1 LRLIGGLLALLSFLT
16 VYPVPRRYRSIY
28 DAAQYFPLAP
38 IVGLL
43 RGAPIFLLSYV
54 LVKHYP
60 EGFVAGISIAFHM
73 IIQGFIHIDGFID
86 YGEALLAHRFGRDAG
101 EVMKDRYR
109 GSYGISIAA
118 LYIVLLY
125 SSISSTQPE
134 LLPTILLLGEIVE
147 GASMVVTL
155 WLGGAEPYKGL
166 GRIFKERL
174 RAGGAITSLI
184 ITSTIYI
191 AALYQIGMWWNIYPL
206 IISMLSSIAISTIAN
221 RIPGYVSGDVI
232 GFSGELCYLV
242 FIASWVFL

>member
-1 LRLIGGLLALLSFLT
+1 MGLVGGLLALLSFLT
-16 VYPVPRRYRSIY
+16 IYPVPRRYRSIY

-38 IVGLL
+38 IAGLL

-60 EGFVAGISIAFHM
+60 EGFVAGISIALHM
-73 IIQGFIHIDGFID
+73 IVQGFLHIDGFID

-118 LYIVLLY
+118 LYIALLY
-125 SSISSTQPE
+125 SSISSIRPE
-134 LLPTILLLGEIVE
+134 LLPTILLLGEVVE

-155 WLGGAEPYKGL
+155 WLGGVEPYKGL

-174 RAGGAITSLI
+174 GTGGAISSLI

-191 AALYQIGMWWNIYPL
+191 ASLYQIGMWWNIYPL